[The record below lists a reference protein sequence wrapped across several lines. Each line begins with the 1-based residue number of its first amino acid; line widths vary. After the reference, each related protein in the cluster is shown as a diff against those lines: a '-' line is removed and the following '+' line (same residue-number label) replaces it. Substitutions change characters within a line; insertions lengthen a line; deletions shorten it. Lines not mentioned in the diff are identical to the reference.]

1 MKEQGQAPRLSN
13 GLSSMGQPTSPAPV
27 NVEIYSKES
36 VRENYARER
45 DLSKITVIPAAPVP
59 SLFDSHKKQK
69 VAVYCRVSTDGISQT
84 TSFEL
89 QRKYYLKYV
98 RQKPE
103 WILVAMYSDEGITA
117 TNTTHR
123 EGLLQMLEDARAGKF
138 DIIVVKNLSRLSRN
152 LLDCMNIIKELRT
165 LPHPVGILFES
176 ENMYTLG
183 ENMDFTLQILSLVAQ
198 EESHKKSEAMNA
210 SYKQRFEQG
219 MYMKPDL
226 LGYDRAGVNE
236 LVINPEE
243 AKTVRLIFMMYLAS
257 IPPKAIAEVLTMLER
272 RTHVHR
278 YKDGRTKGG
287 EVKWTADS
295 VRNVMKNERRC
306 GHVLAQKTYT
316 EDYLSHKSV
325 RNDNKL
331 PQYYAIDQHDAIV
344 SPADYLI
351 AQKLMHA
358 NHPGWK
364 YGVPTLEIYKKGFL
378 SGFVKTVPNW
388 TGFTSEDYNRACLS
402 ACGMTER
409 QLEEIE
415 RRIQEHEQQVLLRM
429 QEDLKKQVNWDDD
442 FTLFA
447 DEEQEEE
454 ETITPEENAISYYT
468 QVKAM
473 RKRASMVDLRS
484 ICAYDLRN
492 CELARAQL
500 FSLSEKVYFTMD
512 RKSMTFNINCWKRMH
527 EADSSQE
534 PGGEEYIEISY
545 DPVEKLIVITKAE
558 EDTASTL
565 RWTGKRKNCRVIMR
579 KCGCR
584 GITKAIIDNMG
595 WVDEYKYRIVGSKI
609 DLDGRPALA
618 FYLADPI
625 IIVPVKIREE
635 SDEKQNSIV
644 TKETLPEDVTEIPNE
659 EHHGEGIAEK
669 SQAKSRAI
677 YFDDFVAKQ
686 EAEFHVADLGD
697 EKYAPECIKRLLQ
710 KKTAPAE
717 GWSYLKGM
725 GKLTNFGFTIFPEE
739 WEMSFGPSIFE
750 RESVKV
756 ERRFKMSA
764 EPQGGTIP
772 YGWTVGLE
780 LPTQETVDAA
790 IEELRAEMAV

>member
-1 MKEQGQAPRLSN
+1 MSEQGQIPRLSS
-13 GLSSMGQPTSPAPV
+13 GLSSIGQKTSVGQMGGEV
-27 NVEIYSKES
+27 YNKDS

-98 RQKPE
+98 RKKPE
-103 WILVAMYSDEGITA
+103 WTLVAMYSDEGITA
-117 TNTTHR
+117 TNTIHR
-123 EGLLQMLEDARAGKF
+123 DGLLQMLNDARAGKF

-152 LLDCMNIIKELRT
+152 LMDCMNIIKELRN

-243 AKTVRLIFMMYLAS
+243 EKTVRLIFMMYLAS
-257 IPPKAIAEVLTMLER
+257 VPPATIAEVLTMLER
-272 RTHVHR
+272 KTHVHK

-287 EVKWTADS
+287 EVKWTAES
-295 VRNVMKNERRC
+295 VKNIMKNERRC

-316 EDYLSHKSV
+316 EDYLTHRSV

-331 PQYYAIDQHDAIV
+331 PQYYAIDQHDPIV
-344 SPADYLI
+344 SPADFLI

-358 NHPGWK
+358 NHAGWK
-364 YGVPTLEIYKKGFL
+364 YGVPTLEIYRKGFL

-388 TGFTSEDYNRACLS
+388 EGFTSEDYNRACLS
-402 ACGMTER
+402 ACGMSER
-409 QLEEIE
+409 QLDEIE

-429 QEDLKKQVNWDDD
+429 QEDLKKQVSWDDD

-447 DEEQEEE
+447 DEEQKEDETVIPE
-454 ETITPEENAISYYT
+454 ETVVNYYT

-473 RKRASMVDLRS
+473 RKRAATVDMRS
-484 ICAYDLRN
+484 ICSYDLRA

-500 FSLSEKVYFTMD
+500 FSLAEKAYFTMD
-512 RKSMTFNINCWKRMH
+512 RKSVVFNKNCLRQLCEDTK
-527 EADSSQE
+527 
-534 PGGEEYIEISY
+534 YIEVSY
-545 DPVEKLIVITKAE
+545 DPVEKLMIITPAE
-558 EDTASTL
+558 EDSATTL
-565 RWTGKRKNCRVIMR
+565 RWITEKNGYVSMR

-584 GITKAIIDNMG
+584 GITKAAYDNMG
-595 WVDEYKYRIVGSKI
+595 WVEEYKYRIVGNRI
-609 DLDGRPALA
+609 DINGMPALV
-618 FYLADPI
+618 FYMADPI
-625 IIVPVKIREE
+625 IIVPVKAAEE
-635 SDEKQNSIV
+635 GDEKENSIV
-644 TKETLPEDVTEIPNE
+644 TKETLPQDATDIPTE
-659 EHHGEGIAEK
+659 EHFEDGIVEK
-669 SQAKSRAI
+669 NQAKSRAI

-686 EAEFHVADLGD
+686 ETAFSVADLGED
-697 EKYAPECIKRLLQ
+697 KYSPECIKRLLQ
-710 KKTAPAE
+710 KNTAPVE
-717 GWSYLKGM
+717 GWSYLNGVAKM
-725 GKLTNFGFTIFPEE
+725 MSFGFIIFPET
-739 WEMSFGPSIFE
+739 WVHSFGTNIYE

-756 ERRFKMSA
+756 ERRMAQAAEKESA
-764 EPQGGTIP
+764 VP

-780 LPTQETVDAA
+780 LPTMETVNAA
-790 IEELRAEMAV
+790 IEELKAEMHIA